1 MIGRTAKSTL
11 MVLAVV
17 ASLVSACGT
26 GSVGVGSAN
35 TGSTCDEAFAQ
46 AMAIDPGSDTVQQ
59 GRWHIR
65 WMLVTRILGRCRAE
79 TPGCVRRARPGDDR
93 CGAMCGI
100 PRACQHPGVY
110 GAQRLFIVSAS

>member
-17 ASLVSACGT
+17 ASVVSACGT

-59 GRWHIR
+59 VDG
-65 WMLVTRILGRCRAE
+65 TFA
-79 TPGCVRRARPGDDR
+79 GCSSLESWVA
-93 CGAMCGI
+93 A
-100 PRACQHPGVY
+100 
-110 GAQRLFIVSAS
+110 AQRFPDAFGGQDPATIAAERCAASPELASTPVCMELSASSS

>member
-17 ASLVSACGT
+17 ASLISACGT
-26 GSVGVGSAN
+26 GSAGVGSAD

-59 GRWHIR
+59 VDG
-65 WMLVTRILGRCRAE
+65 TFA
-79 TPGCVRRARPGDDR
+79 GCSSLESWVA
-93 CGAMCGI
+93 A
-100 PRACQHPGVY
+100 
-110 GAQRLFIVSAS
+110 AQRFPDAFGGQDPGTIAAERCAASPALASTPVCMELSASSS